1 MGAALEA
8 TADWL
13 GAALLSAL
21 MRISHGSPEIR
32 LVAVGHL
39 NVLPLQIARR
49 PDCSAPTGYR
59 YLADELLVSF
69 LPSAKFLPAAPGTQR
84 AAPPDRGAVL
94 IDAKDPTLGGTS
106 RELDAIAEALGPRS
120 QRREVGDPSALI
132 AALRAS
138 DVAHV
143 ACHGAGDPVHPLES
157 GLILASKDRV
167 TVRDLLAEPGFAPRL
182 VTMSACES
190 AVSDARHPDEAVSLP
205 TALLLAGAQAA
216 VGSAWAVLDAP
227 TALLMARLYDLW
239 Q

>member
-132 AALRAS
+132 AALRRSSDSAS
-138 DVAHV
+138 SRRSSSSKLWSGNTMVATGSRV
-143 ACHGAGDPVHPLES
+143 DRATGVKSSCHASVCDPLS
-157 GLILASKDRV
+157 RLG
-167 TVRDLLAEPGFAPRL
+167 TNLLG
-182 VTMSACES
+182 
-190 AVSDARHPDEAVSLP
+190 
-205 TALLLAGAQAA
+205 
-216 VGSAWAVLDAP
+216 
-227 TALLMARLYDLW
+227 
-239 Q
+239 